1 MASKHGIHHHL
12 RAAATGSL
20 VAQAMWLLGSVVGL
34 YLLLAPL
41 AYMLNGSEGLVAA
54 AVAAGI
60 CVFGSFGALVAMQVL
75 KGPAMFVGGVVLG
88 MFLRMAVPLVFC
100 LIVYLQPSLLT
111 RAGMVFYVLAFYMV
125 TLLVDA
131 ILTALR
137 VSDAMDSGAKLLNR
151 NVQSHG

>member
-1 MASKHGIHHHL
+1 VVSKHGIHQRL
-12 RAAATGSL
+12 RATATGGL
-20 VAQAMWLLGSVVGL
+20 AAQAMWLFGSVAAL
-34 YLLLAPL
+34 YVLLAPL
-41 AYMLNGSEGLVAA
+41 AYALHGTEALVAA

-75 KGPAMFVGGVVLG
+75 KGPAMLIGGVVLG

-100 LIVYLQPSLLT
+100 WIVYLQPSLLT

-125 TLLVDA
+125 TLTVDA
-131 ILTALR
+131 TITALR
-137 VSDAMDSGAKLLNR
+137 VENSFAVGEKLLNR